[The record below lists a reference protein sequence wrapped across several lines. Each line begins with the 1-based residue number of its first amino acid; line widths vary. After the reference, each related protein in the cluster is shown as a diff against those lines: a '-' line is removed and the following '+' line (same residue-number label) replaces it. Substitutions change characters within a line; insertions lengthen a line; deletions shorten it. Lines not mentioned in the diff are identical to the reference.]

1 MRTGQSGIVLAVEGV
16 VLLAAAG
23 VIPLGRRLLAEPHRD
38 GIPAPLEGPL
48 RLLLAVGPVAALGG
62 LLLPHGR
69 LGLVLGLPWVVA
81 ALLVALQGLCR
92 LAERPRRSLPD
103 LAADLAR
110 VYLPVGA
117 LWLAAYLG
125 DLTVMGFGGLQS
137 LLTAAHFHYAGF
149 GACAVVALLG
159 RSLDDE
165 GEAGVGRPW
174 RALYTVGG
182 AGLLAGVPLLAAGI
196 AVWRPLEH
204 VAAWDVALATAATG
218 LLLVRRATRP
228 GPPTARGLFVL
239 SGLATLVS
247 ATLAL
252 EFAAHGFARLGG
264 ASLERMV
271 RYHGLVNA
279 LGFVGCALVAFAV
292 ATPRGRSAPR
302 GVPLS
307 RLYGRLGEAV
317 GPRFFHRTG
326 AVDNGRATGLMDS
339 LDDYGRVGLDTAAV
353 SPAVRHFY
361 EHTRDWELVVVPAW
375 QPGWRL
381 AGRVWKALAGRLG
394 QLNLPW
400 DAAAR
405 ARPVTSRIVA
415 LRGDRDGRPTPRGW
429 VRTYRGTAGD
439 EGEALY
445 VAAYSS
451 HLRDALRYM
460 NIAFPLPGC
469 NMTSVLRL
477 DPYPPRGLALSTR
490 PVDSAPHDGDQGVY
504 LATPL
509 GALRLPLDEVIEV
522 WDAASD
528 PSWPVSL
535 GVPEGVEREAVK
547 ALARHDMWCFG
558 LRYLRLTYYLTR
570 RLEAAR

>member
-1 MRTGQSGIVLAVEGV
+1 MRTGQPWVMQVVEGV

-23 VIPLGRRLLAEPHRD
+23 VVPLGARLLAEPHRD
-38 GIPAPLEGPL
+38 GAPAPLERPRRVL
-48 RLLLAVGPVAALGG
+48 FALGPVCVLVALVQPHGG
-62 LLLPHGR
+62 LALALS
-69 LGLVLGLPWVVA
+69 LPWVFA
-81 ALLVALQGLCR
+81 TLVLALQGLVR
-92 LAERPRRSLPD
+92 LAERPRRCLPD

-110 VYLPVGA
+110 IYLPVGA

-125 DLTVMGFGGLQS
+125 DLTVMGFAGLQC

-165 GEAGVGRPW
+165 GDAVGAPW
-174 RALYTVGG
+174 RVLYTLGG
-182 AGLLAGVPLLAAGI
+182 AGLLVGVPLLAAGI

-218 LLLVRRATRP
+218 LVLVRRATRP
-228 GPPTARGLFVL
+228 SAGWARGMSALA
-239 SGLATLVS
+239 GLATLVS

-252 EFAAHGFARLGG
+252 QFAAHGFARLGG
-264 ASLERMV
+264 DALARMV

-292 ATPRGRSAPR
+292 ATPKGRAAPR
-302 GVPLS
+302 GVPFS
-307 RLYGRLGEAV
+307 RLAGALGEAV
-317 GPRFFHRTG
+317 GARFFQRAG
-326 AVDNGRATGLMDS
+326 VVDNGRATGLMVN
-339 LDDYGRVGLDTAAV
+339 LEDYARDGLDTAAV

-381 AGRVWKALAGRLG
+381 AGRVWKALAGRMG

-400 DAAAR
+400 DAKAR
-405 ARPVTSRIVA
+405 ARPVTSRIVP
-415 LRGDRDGRPTPRGW
+415 LREDRDGREAPRGW
-429 VRTYRGTAGD
+429 VRTYRTDAGD

-451 HLRDALRYM
+451 HRRDALRYM
-460 NIAFPLPGC
+460 NIAFPLPGA

-477 DPYPPRGLALSTR
+477 DPRAPGGLSLSTL
-490 PVDSAPHDGDQGVY
+490 ATPHEARDGDQGVY
-504 LATPL
+504 LCTRL
-509 GALRLPLDEVIEV
+509 GALRLPLDEVIDV
-522 WDAASD
+522 WDADAD
-528 PSWPVSL
+528 PNWRNTLPPPA
-535 GVPEGVEREAVK
+535 GVDPDSVK
-547 ALARHDMWCFG
+547 VLALHDMWCFG
-558 LRYLRLTYYLTR
+558 LRYLRLTYFLTR
-570 RLEAAR
+570 RAEPTP